1 MDVCGRNPGVKVIHL
16 KLQINVSIKTGH
28 TAGLQMHLTTRPV
41 FNIVVNLIGFIYSLT
56 DYLMFLSIYQITHCR
71 MTGQFIYNDMSGVTA
86 ENHETL
92 AQLVSEQTLQSWTP
106 PQ

>member
-1 MDVCGRNPGVKVIHL
+1 MFL
-16 KLQINVSIKTGH
+16 LQMNRQS
-28 TAGLQMHLTTRPV
+28 AGLQMHLTIRPV
-41 FNIVVNLIGFIYSLT
+41 FDTTVNLISFIYSLT
-56 DYLMFLSIYQITHCR
+56 VSLMFLSIYQITHCR

-92 AQLVSEQTLQSWTP
+92 AQLVSEQTLQSRTP